1 MPGKQ
6 GYFPFFSFLGDK
18 ATFFLNRFNN
28 ILKILPLFVSH
39 PLHLGAA
46 KHFKLPK
53 KC

>member
-1 MPGKQ
+1 MAGKQ
-6 GYFPFFSFLGDK
+6 GYFPFFTFLGAK
-18 ATFFLNRFNN
+18 VIFLNRFNN